1 MKPVLAPRSA
11 GAAVPVP
18 MRPPAGA
25 GTNVYLETYLEPFRR
40 WLDRETVTEILV
52 NRPGELWVEDSEHGG
67 MLRIEEPEV
76 DDLLLQRIAAQVARI
91 SAQGINREH
100 PLLAATLPD
109 GARIQLCG
117 PPATRGHWAMA
128 VRRHRM
134 LDMPLDAYRCELAGP
149 DAHSGP
155 HEPGDDPI
163 GFLREAVRRRQTIL
177 VAGGTSTGKTTF
189 LNSLLREIPADDR
202 VILIEDTPELQFV
215 GANSVGLVA
224 VRGDLGEARVTTDDL
239 LQAALRLRP
248 DRIVQ
253 GELRGTE
260 ALSFL
265 RAINTGHPGSF
276 STIHASSPRG
286 ALEQIALMAM
296 QAGIGLTRSETI
308 EYTASVVDIVV
319 QLARVGGQRRIVAIE
334 QTARLCP

>member
-1 MKPVLAPRSA
+1 MVRLP
-11 GAAVPVP
+11 AA
-18 MRPPAGA
+18 AA
-25 GTNVYLETYLEPFRR
+25 TNVYLETYLEPFRR
-40 WLDRETVTEILV
+40 WLARETVTEILV
-52 NRPGELWVEDSEHGG
+52 NRPGEVWIEDSEHGR
-67 MLRIEEPEV
+67 MLCMEEPEV
-76 DDLLLQRIAAQVARI
+76 DDLLLQRIAAQVARV
-91 SAQGINREH
+91 SGQGINREH

-117 PPATRGHWAMA
+117 PSATRGHWAMA
-128 VRRHRM
+128 IRRHRM
-134 LDMPLDAYRCELAGP
+134 LDMPLDAYRCDLGFADPRRSLG
-149 DAHSGP
+149 
-155 HEPGDDPI
+155 EPAEDPI
-163 GFLREAVRRRQTIL
+163 GFLRDAVRRRQTIL

-189 LNSLLREIPADDR
+189 LNSLLREIPREDR

-215 GANSVGLVA
+215 GPNSVGLVA
-224 VRGDLGEARVTTDDL
+224 VRGELGAARVTTDDL

-296 QAGIGLTRSETI
+296 QAGIGLTRTETI
-308 EYTASVVDIVV
+308 EYTAAVVDIVV
-319 QLARVGGQRRIVAIE
+319 QLARLGGQRRIVAIE
-334 QTARLCP
+334 RTANLLH

>member
-1 MKPVLAPRSA
+1 LKPFLTEADLSP
-11 GAAVPVP
+11 GEPVPV
-18 MRPPAGA
+18 RG
-25 GTNVYLETYLEPFRR
+25 NVYLETYLETFRR

-52 NRPGELWVEDSEHGG
+52 NRPGEIWVEDSEHDG
-67 MLRIEEPEV
+67 MLQVEAPDV
-76 DDLLLQRIAAQVARI
+76 DDLLLQRIAGQVARI
-91 SAQGINREH
+91 SSQGINREH
-100 PLLAATLPD
+100 PLLAANLPD

-128 VRRHRM
+128 IRRHRM
-134 LDMPLDAYRCELAGP
+134 LDMPLDAYRCELAAR
-149 DAHSGP
+149 DAQGVQRAV
-155 HEPGDDPI
+155 EDDPI
-163 GFLREAVRRRQTIL
+163 GFLRDAVRRRQTIL

-189 LNSLLREIPADDR
+189 LNSLLREIPVEDR

-215 GANSVGLVA
+215 GPNSVGLVA
-224 VRGDLGEARVTTDDL
+224 VRGDLGEARVTTDSL

-296 QAGIGLTRSETI
+296 QAGIGLTRGETI

-319 QLARVGGQRRIVAIE
+319 QLARVGGNRRIVAIE
-334 QTARLCP
+334 PTTRLRS

>member
-1 MKPVLAPRSA
+1 
-11 GAAVPVP
+11 
-18 MRPPAGA
+18 
-25 GTNVYLETYLEPFRR
+25 
-40 WLDRETVTEILV
+40 
-52 NRPGELWVEDSEHGG
+52 
-67 MLRIEEPEV
+67 
-76 DDLLLQRIAAQVARI
+76 
-91 SAQGINREH
+91 
-100 PLLAATLPD
+100 
-109 GARIQLCG
+109 
-117 PPATRGHWAMA
+117 MA

-134 LDMPLDAYRCELAGP
+134 LDMPLDAYRCDLSVATTS
-149 DAHSGP
+149 AALI
-155 HEPGDDPI
+155 EPAADPI

-189 LNSLLREIPADDR
+189 LNSLLREIPREDR

-286 ALEQIALMAM
+286 ALEQIALMSM

-308 EYTASVVDIVV
+308 KYTASVVDIVV
-319 QLARVGGQRRIVAIE
+319 QLARVNGQRRIIAIE
-334 QTARLCP
+334 ETRMLCS

>member
-1 MKPVLAPRSA
+1 LKPFLTSA
-11 GAAVPVP
+11 DLSPAEPVPV
-18 MRPPAGA
+18 RG
-25 GTNVYLETYLEPFRR
+25 NVYLETYLETFRR

-52 NRPGELWVEDSEHGG
+52 NRPGEIWVEDSEYDG
-67 MLRIEEPEV
+67 MLRVEAPDV
-76 DDLLLQRIAAQVARI
+76 DDLLLQRIAGQVARI
-91 SAQGINREH
+91 SSQGINREH
-100 PLLAATLPD
+100 PLLAANLPD

-128 VRRHRM
+128 IRRHRM
-134 LDMPLDAYRCELAGP
+134 LDMPLDAYRCDLSANSAQPQMPELGR
-149 DAHSGP
+149 DAVA
-155 HEPGDDPI
+155 
-163 GFLREAVRRRQTIL
+163 FLREAVRRRQTIL
-177 VAGGTSTGKTTF
+177 IAGGTSTGKTTF
-189 LNSLLREIPADDR
+189 LNSLLREIPEADR

-215 GANSVGLVA
+215 GPNSVGLVA

-276 STIHASSPRG
+276 STIHASTPRG

-296 QAGIGLTRSETI
+296 QAGIGLTRAETI

-319 QLARVGGQRRIVAIE
+319 QLARVGGKRQVVAIE
-334 QTARLCP
+334 PTSRLLR